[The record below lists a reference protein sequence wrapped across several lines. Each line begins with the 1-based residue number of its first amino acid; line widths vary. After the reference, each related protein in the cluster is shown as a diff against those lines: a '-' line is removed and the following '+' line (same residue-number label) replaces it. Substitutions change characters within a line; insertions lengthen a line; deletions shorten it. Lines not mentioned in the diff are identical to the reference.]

1 MLRGSVISKSRLN
14 VTDKCGPH
22 RLMTFLVVVVV
33 FLGLRGSSLK
43 QRLHNT

>member
-33 FLGLRGSSLK
+33 VFLGLRGSSLK
-43 QRLHNT
+43 